1 MCSQYVTVLFF
12 AVSEFLK
19 CVRSGLLGFVVFV
32 SWFILSVL
40 LFEFLRHCHKFLCS
54 NSLAV
59 GQESGSCESTFLSVR
74 GVKLVYKQV
83 TRENPRKLHNVQPDP
98 SRRHAVCTRPRRHIH
113 SGSRIRSKLV
123 SLLWQEVA
131 CSTVCA
137 AGCHELFVQASNLK
151 LTRVQFRYCLFWF
164 GFQLF
169 PLHADDGRLTLTLK
183 FCLCISD

>member
-83 TRENPRKLHNVQPDP
+83 KRKIPADSTMCNPTRRAGM
-98 SRRHAVCTRPRRHIH
+98 RVCTRPRRHAP

-123 SLLWQEVA
+123 SLL
-131 CSTVCA
+131 CA
-137 AGCHELFVQASNLK
+137 RSGMFHSMCRRVPRAFRSSIKPQAHSSSVQVLFVLVWVPAVS
-151 LTRVQFRYCLFWF
+151 TAC
-164 GFQLF
+164 
-169 PLHADDGRLTLTLK
+169 
-183 FCLCISD
+183 

>member
-1 MCSQYVTVLFF
+1 MLEVVFWGLWFLCPGLFF
-12 AVSEFLK
+12 LF
-19 CVRSGLLGFVVFV
+19 F
-32 SWFILSVL
+32 

-98 SRRHAVCTRPRRHIH
+98 SRRHAACTRPRRHIH

-123 SLLWQEVA
+123 SLL
-131 CSTVCA
+131 CA
-137 AGCHELFVQASNLK
+137 RSDMFHSMCRRVPRAFRSSIKPQAHSSSVQILFVLVWVPAVS
-151 LTRVQFRYCLFWF
+151 TAC
-164 GFQLF
+164 
-169 PLHADDGRLTLTLK
+169 
-183 FCLCISD
+183 